1 MYFSLSLPLLPGRLP
16 VLPELPGQ
24 QIRDM
29 QVVRSPPSEP
39 TNGRP
44 RSLHR
49 HLGLRDGRW
58 SHRFHWCHWCHR
70 CRATA
75 STAVRFCRLCP
86 LFPSQPPFPLQ
97 ALKCYHGHFEGFPP
111 WPWPLSQPLRPN
123 AVLATRLNNSSVHK
137 PRSHPPLPT
146 WRSRRRQATPHSTG
160 GCTPAQGAPQWAPP
174 YSPAPTPTVA
184 WSSDAPSSSQKQ
196 THFVSLG
203 LHIRQSGLASD
214 HLDHAAR
221 VFVVLDAYQVC
232 P

>member
-1 MYFSLSLPLLPGRLP
+1 MICRWCAAPHPSPQTVGRAHSTATWGSATAAGPTGSTGATGATGAGRRRRRQCVFAASVPCFPLRLP
-16 VLPELPGQ
+16 S
-24 QIRDM
+24 RFK
-29 QVVRSPPSEP
+29 
-39 TNGRP
+39 
-44 RSLHR
+44 
-49 HLGLRDGRW
+49 HLNVITDTLRG
-58 SHRFHWCHWCHR
+58 
-70 CRATA
+70 
-75 STAVRFCRLCP
+75 V
-86 LFPSQPPFPLQ
+86 
-97 ALKCYHGHFEGFPP
+97 PP

-146 WRSRRRQATPHSTG
+146 WRPRRRQATPHSTG

-174 YSPAPTPTVA
+174 YPPAPTPTVA